1 MLNNVNLPHFLYF
14 YGVLVDKLPVSGVS
28 LKRESGAIPELYPQ
42 L

>member
-1 MLNNVNLPHFLYF
+1 MGRFYQFFPTFAAYWLMGFLGF
-14 YGVLVDKLPVSGVS
+14 EAR